1 MLHYVFQEFT
11 LIVAI
16 LEITGNQVKSYNVR
30 KRERKSERKKGRK
43 KREKERK
50 KEREKERKKERKKER
65 EKEREKERKKE
76 RKLYLLR
83 VEYINYRWPGS
94 SYNLPQKRGILI
106 KTRNIL
112 LILKNPTI
120 S

>member
-1 MLHYVFQEFT
+1 MLHCVFQEFT

-16 LEITGNQVKSYNVR
+16 PEITGNQVKSYNVR
-30 KRERKSERKKGRK
+30 K
-43 KREKERK
+43 KERTK
-50 KEREKERKKERKKER
+50 K
-65 EKEREKERKKE
+65 RKKE

-94 SYNLPQKRGILI
+94 SYNIPQKRDILI
-106 KTRNIL
+106 KIRNIL
-112 LILKNPTI
+112 VILKNPTI

>member
-1 MLHYVFQEFT
+1 MLHCVFQEFT

-16 LEITGNQVKSYNVR
+16 PEITGNQVKSYNV
-30 KRERKSERKKGRK
+30 
-43 KREKERK
+43 
-50 KEREKERKKERKKER
+50 
-65 EKEREKERKKE
+65 RKKE

-94 SYNLPQKRGILI
+94 SYNIPQKRDILI
-106 KTRNIL
+106 KIRNIL

>member
-1 MLHYVFQEFT
+1 MLSLKLREKNESMLHCVFQEFT

-16 LEITGNQVKSYNVR
+16 PEITGNQVKSYNVR
-30 KRERKSERKKGRK
+30 KKERKSERKKGRK
-43 KREKERK
+43 K
-50 KEREKERKKERKKER
+50 
-65 EKEREKERKKE
+65 REKERKKE

-94 SYNLPQKRGILI
+94 SYNIPQKRDLLI

>member
-1 MLHYVFQEFT
+1 MLSLKLREKNESMLHCVFQEFT
-11 LIVAI
+11 LIVAVP
-16 LEITGNQVKSYNVR
+16 EITGNQVKSYNVR
-30 KRERKSERKKGRK
+30 K
-43 KREKERK
+43 KERTK
-50 KEREKERKKERKKER
+50 K
-65 EKEREKERKKE
+65 RKKE

-94 SYNLPQKRGILI
+94 SYNIPQKRDILI
-106 KTRNIL
+106 KIRNIL

>member
-1 MLHYVFQEFT
+1 MLSLKLREKNEYMLHCVFQEFT

-16 LEITGNQVKSYNVR
+16 PEITGNQVKSYNVR
-30 KRERKSERKKGRK
+30 K
-43 KREKERK
+43 KERTK
-50 KEREKERKKERKKER
+50 K
-65 EKEREKERKKE
+65 RKKE

-94 SYNLPQKRGILI
+94 SYNFPQKRDILI
-106 KTRNIL
+106 KTGNIL

>member
-1 MLHYVFQEFT
+1 MLSLKLREKNESMLHCVFQEFT

-16 LEITGNQVKSYNVR
+16 PEIAGNQVKSYNVR
-30 KRERKSERKKGRK
+30 KKERKSERKKGRK
-43 KREKERK
+43 KRE
-50 KEREKERKKERKKER
+50 
-65 EKEREKERKKE
+65 KE

-94 SYNLPQKRGILI
+94 SYNIPQKRDLLI
-106 KTRNIL
+106 KTRNIP